1 MEKLARNKPL
11 FIGLSCLSVGCL
23 VGAFGYPLQRLEI
36 YAQQEKGSFN
46 YSYEKR
52 FILTESDTN
61 YPYGFD
67 QSRAVKIAQVYNAY
81 APQKFMFLILS
92 SVCAGYALLIGGKT
106 VIDSEIDSEVELIQ
120 ATGKKQLLLE
130 KVKHR
135 LALASKSQRL
145 LFIEEMKSLMEEFG
159 SPEQELI
166 EADEINA
173 LYDEVAEKDVSDS
186 TSSDDLLTEEIR
198 KHFPENLDATCWS
211 AISKALANK
220 ATKEEI
226 LTEVLQA
233 NNDIGRAYLA
243 LLNRKYLGWLGIVC
257 G

>member
-23 VGAFGYPLQRLEI
+23 VGAFGYPLQRLEV
-36 YAQQEKGSFN
+36 YAQPEKGSFN

-52 FILTESDTN
+52 FILTESDQN

-81 APQKFMFLILS
+81 APQKFMLLILS

-145 LFIEEMKSLMEEFG
+145 LFIEEMKTLMEEFG

-173 LYDEVAEKDVSDS
+173 LYDEVADKD
-186 TSSDDLLTEEIR
+186 TSETGTDKELELEEIR
-198 KHFPENLDATCWS
+198 KHFPENLDDTCWK
-211 AISKALANK
+211 AILKALANG

-226 LTEVLQA
+226 LKNVLQA
-233 NNDIGRAYLA
+233 NNEIGKAYYE
-243 LLNRKYLGWLGIVC
+243 LLKSKFA
-257 G
+257 